1 MKSIQKLHYF
11 TYIAMLI
18 LTVVLAIGSIAAA
31 ALGDITLFT
40 GGLAALVF
48 IAFAILQIVCLAVYQ
63 PGWTP
68 YKIGFY
74 LMHVG
79 LLILLAGL
87 AAFELAGNDM
97 TVQVPVSESGAY
109 YDNIKNEDG
118 DTIDLG
124 YAFKITDF
132 TVEKYPS
139 GADKYYRADVAFTD
153 PTTLAVKNDYLEV
166 NRTLRQNGWKMYLMD
181 YNDGLRT
188 LSGQYGLTP
197 ESFYASYTAKG
208 ATSGV
213 DLLGQI
219 YGDMVGTRYSYL
231 LYDEQNSYFTPL
243 SKEQVN
249 LLTGSLW
256 SYVTVEDG
264 LTTVYITRKDG
275 TFKETLTATG
285 KEVISHVK
293 TTYPEARVAYYYYTI
308 DRGVVTWLY
317 DESVAETTTNPIAT
331 YGEVFAGIR
340 ENGEGNLAVYVMARE
355 LKPAH
360 TFTSTEGGSSMLA
373 KITETCGGES
383 AGVSYMLYNAK
394 ANGFALASEEQIAAL
409 DGQITG
415 YALNMGDGALV
426 YVQPLSVVLLIKH
439 DPGELVTLIGM
450 IAVML
455 GAILMCLVRGRKVP
469 ADSSATEASA
479 KIDPN
484 SPSTKQTSSKKS
496 SQKNKGGKK

>member
-11 TYIAMLI
+11 TYIVMLI
-18 LTVVLAIGSIAAA
+18 LTVVLAIASVVAA
-31 ALGDITLFT
+31 ALGDISLFT
-40 GGLAALVF
+40 GGLAAIVF
-48 IAFAILQIVCLAVYQ
+48 IVFAILQIICLAVYQ
-63 PGWTP
+63 PGFTP

-74 LMHVG
+74 LMHIG

-109 YDNIKNEDG
+109 YDNIKNENG

-153 PTTLAVKNDYLEV
+153 PTTLAVNNDYLEV

-181 YNDGLRT
+181 YNDGLKT

-231 LYDEQNSYFTPL
+231 LYDEQNSYFTSL
-243 SKEQVN
+243 SKEQVS

-275 TFKETLTATG
+275 SFKETLTTTG
-285 KEVISHVK
+285 NELISHVQ

-355 LKPAH
+355 LKPTH
-360 TFTSTEGGSSMLA
+360 TFTSTEGGSTMLA
-373 KITETCGGES
+373 QITETCGGES
-383 AGVSYMLYNAK
+383 AEVSYMLYNAK

-409 DGQITG
+409 DGRITG

-439 DPGELVTLIGM
+439 DPGEFATIIGM
-450 IAVML
+450 VTVML
-455 GAILMCLVRGRKVP
+455 GAVLMCLVRGKKTAP
-469 ADSSATEASA
+469 ADEPAAPTSKSAKPTQSAT
-479 KIDPN
+479 
-484 SPSTKQTSSKKS
+484 PSK
-496 SQKNKGGKK
+496 KNKGGKK